1 MVKGFAKE
9 FGVPEDIHEDT
20 IAELFG
26 KCDAD
31 GNGTLDLNE
40 NTNF

>member
-9 FGVPEDIHEDT
+9 FLLPEEFHEDSV
-20 IAELFG
+20 AELFE